1 MSLRQKLLTPLLLI
15 SLLMGGYLNAVWI
28 PRSLM
33 SAQAEHLKFVERHLD
48 SVVEG
53 LIPLLLGNQL
63 DILYENLEV
72 LKKKNDDWIVV
83 RLFDAHNR
91 QIFPLFSAQP
101 PPSAAS
107 GQNIHTIEKQIR
119 YLDMALGRLVV
130 SVDLAP
136 SLAGDREHH
145 RMLTMILLGILVI
158 LVFTIALTLELAVIR
173 PVRQL
178 AAAARELAQRNF
190 NTPLPEISHDEM
202 GALVGSFSSMRLD
215 LNNYHSN
222 LIHEIAERKQA
233 EEALKLLNETL
244 EQRVHEE
251 VNSNRQKDHIL
262 IQQSR
267 LAAMGEMVHNIAHQW
282 RQPLSALGLLI
293 TNIQDDFGFKTM
305 TKESLEE
312 DVATAQRLIDRMS
325 STIDD
330 FRNFFRPDR
339 EKTRF
344 DLAESANDAAFIL
357 EAAIQNSHIELISS
371 LSSHLWVSG
380 FANQFAQAVLNLLVN
395 AKEAILTKHI
405 ENGRIHLEIREE
417 GGSAVLTVEDN
428 AGGIP
433 DDVFPKIFDPYFT
446 TKDQGSGIG
455 LYMVKTIIEKNMGGH
470 VEVANTDAGA
480 KFSFTLPLADDISK
494 AK

>member
-53 LIPLLLGNQL
+53 LIPHLLGNQL

-267 LAAMGEMVHNIAHQW
+267 LAAMGEMAV
-282 RQPLSALGLLI
+282 SY
-293 TNIQDDFGFKTM
+293 T
-305 TKESLEE
+305 
-312 DVATAQRLIDRMS
+312 
-325 STIDD
+325 
-330 FRNFFRPDR
+330 
-339 EKTRF
+339 
-344 DLAESANDAAFIL
+344 
-357 EAAIQNSHIELISS
+357 
-371 LSSHLWVSG
+371 HL
-380 FANQFAQAVLNLLVN
+380 
-395 AKEAILTKHI
+395 
-405 ENGRIHLEIREE
+405 
-417 GGSAVLTVEDN
+417 
-428 AGGIP
+428 
-433 DDVFPKIFDPYFT
+433 
-446 TKDQGSGIG
+446 
-455 LYMVKTIIEKNMGGH
+455 
-470 VEVANTDAGA
+470 
-480 KFSFTLPLADDISK
+480 TLPTIYSV
-494 AK
+494 